1 MYKKTIKYVDYDGNE
16 RTEDFYFNLSK
27 AELTEWD
34 FLENGGLV
42 DKFTKISNA
51 KDMAEIYKA
60 FKSVLQKAYG
70 VKSDDGKRFMKS
82 DELFRAFEESEA
94 YSELIMDLLSN
105 EQKALDFVNGLA
117 NIKDI
122 EKALENKQKQEA

>member
-1 MYKKTIKYVDYDGNE
+1 MLKKTITYTDYNGNE